1 MATVLSGFLTNDKPQ
16 AALDGYDNVGGTVV
30 NTASWIS
37 VPSLRTVRTQTDA
50 SVMQA
55 ISLTTARVN
64 VSGLYFISYRCSLTI
79 LAGHSRSTSTAA
91 IGINS
96 SPLAGTR
103 SWSYHR
109 QSGNGAGTL
118 VGSALLTLAANTDVS
133 VLAARVSGS
142 ANLTLIPDGTGLII
156 TRLY

>member
-1 MATVLSGFLTNDKPQ
+1 MATLFSGFVTNDKAH
-16 AALDGYDNVGGTVV
+16 AALEGYDDVGGTVV

-37 VPSLRTVRTQTDA
+37 VPSLRTVRTQTDM

-55 ISLTTARVN
+55 TSLTTARVN

-79 LAGHSRSTSTAA
+79 RAGSRSTSTAA

-96 SPLAGTR
+96 LPLAGTR
-103 SWSYHR
+103 SWAYHK
-109 QSGNGAGTL
+109 QSGNGTGTL
-118 VGSALLTLAANTDVS
+118 VGSALLTLDADTDVS

-142 ANLTLIPDGTGLII
+142 AKLTLVPDGTGLII